1 MAGSSPPGI
10 AWITR
15 NAIRLFRLQ
24 AMPHSAE
31 PSANAASANMYT
43 RLSPKRLPS
52 HALAGTT
59 TPSTSEYAVEIHWT
73 SAVLPPSSVWIVAT
87 ATLTMLVSRMDMNMP
102 AISTASG
109 TTQCAISVGPAA
121 AAGAGRG
128 GATAGPVPFGLVLG
142 AGAATVVATTVSAVS
157 VLTRG
162 GS

>member
-1 MAGSSPPGI
+1 MI
-10 AWITR
+10 R
-15 NAIRLFRLQ
+15 KAIRLFRLH

-59 TPSTSEYAVEIHWT
+59 TPSTREYAVEIHCT

-87 ATLTMLVSRMDMNMP
+87 ATFTMLVSRIDMNMP

-109 TTQCAISVGPAA
+109 TTQCAISVGCG
-121 AAGAGRG
+121 AAGAAG
-128 GATAGPVPFGLVLG
+128 GPLGKAGVSAAALG
-142 AGAATVVATTVSAVS
+142 PGAVTVVTATSSAVS
-157 VLTRG
+157 VLILG